1 MARQHFLTHSLVCC
15 LLIVG
20 SANVANAQSRHKA
33 ITTQKKQPL
42 FLINDTLPIVG
53 SMAKVGEKQMNK
65 GLVNS
70 AINALSGQAVGVNVV
85 TNGQDRMAMLTSV
98 RVRGTTSLTGGNDP
112 LVLIDGVSSDLATLS
127 TIYPADIESF
137 TILKNASETSK
148 YGSRGASGVIEV
160 KTRRGNGSKFQIY
173 YDGAVG
179 FDAVYKRLRMLN
191 ASEYISAAKA
201 LGLDYVDKGYDTN
214 FQKEIVRTGFV
225 NSHHVAFSGGSEKSN
240 YRASLGYVRG
250 QTVIKNK
257 DYNNFVAKLDIS
269 QLAFDEKLKI
279 DFGAFGSSQQ
289 DEKIFDIQALSYSI
303 AAMNPTLPFHKTGN
317 GWQRNGNASQIGP
330 TEPLLFERNDE
341 KNLTFNSH
349 LQLSLQ
355 LTHNLQLAA
364 LGSYSYTSTENG
376 RFAPTWVWAQ
386 GLAYRGERKTE
397 DMLGNISLDWK
408 YRWGINN
415 LSATIL
421 AEYQKKKIAAFWTQV
436 KGLTNNYFGYD
447 NLGAASDRPYG
458 GTGSSYADPSIA
470 SFMGTL
476 TYTLLDRYTLNLT
489 TRADGSSMVGKDHT
503 WGIFPSIS
511 ATWDM
516 KKESFLRNNKS
527 ISLLNFRT
535 GYGRSGNLG
544 GISSYLTLRQY
555 IPVGLIS
562 YNGTPT
568 VTMGTLRN
576 SNPDLR
582 WETRSTF
589 NIGTDFGLFNNRLL
603 LTAEYYY
610 SKTTD
615 MLYEYDVPVPTFAF
629 DKLLANIG
637 SMSNSGFELGIGI
650 VPISKKDM
658 ELNVN
663 VNMAWQKNK
672 LLSLNGKLNGRD
684 MTASDITPIGS
695 MNGAGF
701 HGGYNDI
708 LYQIVGQ
715 PLGVFYLPH
724 CKGIIDNG
732 HGHNKYDIAD
742 LNNDNVIDLSDHG
755 DRYIAGQATPKMTL
769 GSNISFRYK
778 DFDISLQMNGAFGHK
793 IFNGTTLSYMNM
805 SNFPDYNVLAEA
817 PTRNIVDQNVTD
829 YWLERGDYLNF
840 DYLTIGWN
848 TPVKN
853 KYINS
858 LRVSFSINNL
868 ATITSYSGLTPI
880 INSYVV
886 DNTLGIDDKRTY
898 PPYRTYSIGVSIKF

>member
-1 MARQHFLTHSLVCC
+1 MS
-15 LLIVG
+15 
-20 SANVANAQSRHKA
+20 
-33 ITTQKKQPL
+33 
-42 FLINDTLPIVG
+42 DTLPIVG
-53 SMAKVGEKQMNK
+53 SMAKIGKKQMNK

-112 LVLIDGVSSDLATLS
+112 LVLIDGVSSDLSTLS

-160 KTRRGNGSKFQIY
+160 KTKRGNGSKFQIY
-173 YDGAVG
+173 YDGTAG
-179 FDAVYKRLRMLN
+179 FDVVYKRLRMLN
-191 ASEYISAAKA
+191 ATEYVSAAKA

-269 QLAFDEKLKI
+269 QLAFDERLKI

-289 DEKIFDIQALSYSI
+289 DEKIFDIQALSYST

-355 LTHNLQLAA
+355 LTHNLHLAA

-397 DMLGNISLDWK
+397 DILGNISLDWK
-408 YRWGINN
+408 YRWGINK
-415 LSATIL
+415 LSTTIL

-458 GTGSSYADPSIA
+458 GTGSSYADPSLA

-527 ISLLNFRT
+527 ISLLNLRT

-589 NIGTDFGLFNNRLL
+589 NIGTDLGLFNNRLL

-637 SMSNSGFELGIGI
+637 SMSNSGFELGIGV

-672 LLSLNGKLNGRD
+672 LLSLNGKHNGRQ
-684 MTASDITPIGS
+684 MTASEITPIGG

-708 LYQIVGQ
+708 IYQIVGQ

-724 CKGIIDNG
+724 CKGIVDNG

-778 DFDISLQMNGAFGHK
+778 AFDISLQMNGAFGHK
-793 IFNGTTLSYMNM
+793 IFNGTTLSFLNM

-817 PTRNIVDQNVTD
+817 PARNIVDQNVTD
-829 YWLERGDYLNF
+829 YWLEKGDYLNF

-848 TPVKN
+848 TPIKN
-853 KYINS
+853 KYISS

>member
-1 MARQHFLTHSLVCC
+1 MNRQYILTRSLVCC
-15 LLIVG
+15 LLVIGVTD
-20 SANVANAQSRHKA
+20 VANAQRRHKA
-33 ITTQKKQPL
+33 ITTEQRQPL
-42 FLINDTLPIVG
+42 FLVNDTLPVIG

-179 FDAVYKRLRMLN
+179 FDKVYKRLRMLN
-191 ASEYISAAKA
+191 AAEYISAAKS
-201 LGLDYVDKGYDTN
+201 LGLDYVDKGYDTD
-214 FQKEIVRTGFV
+214 FQKEIVRIGFV
-225 NSHHVAFSGGSEKSN
+225 NSHHVAFSGGSDKSN

-250 QTVIKNK
+250 QTVIKTK
-257 DYNNFVAKLDIS
+257 DYNNFMAKLDIS

-279 DFGAFGSSQQ
+279 DFGVFGSSQQ
-289 DEKIFDIQALSYSI
+289 DEKIFDLQALSYST

-355 LTHNLQLAA
+355 LPHNLQLSA

-376 RFAPTWVWAQ
+376 KFAPTWVWAQ
-386 GLAYRGERKTE
+386 GLAYRGERKAE
-397 DMLGNISLDWK
+397 EILGNISLDWK
-408 YRWGINN
+408 HRWGASN

-421 AEYQKKKIAAFWTQV
+421 AEYQKKKMAAFWTQV
-436 KGLTNNYFGYD
+436 KGLANNYFGYN
-447 NLGAASDRPYG
+447 NLGVASDRPYG
-458 GTGSSYADPSIA
+458 GTGSSYADPSLA

-476 TYTLLDRYTLNLT
+476 TYTLLNRYTLNLT

-503 WGIFPSIS
+503 WGFFPSIS
-511 ATWDM
+511 ATWNI
-516 KKESFLRNNKS
+516 KKERFLRDNNTV
-527 ISLLNFRT
+527 SLMDLRT
-535 GYGRSGNLG
+535 GYGQSGNLG
-544 GISSYLTLRQY
+544 GISSYLTLKQY

-589 NIGTDFGLFNNRLL
+589 NIGADLGFFKNRLL

-650 VPISKKDM
+650 VPISKKDI

-663 VNMAWQKNK
+663 INMAWQKNK

-684 MTASDITPIGS
+684 MTASDITPIGG

-708 LYQIVGQ
+708 IYQIVGQ

-724 CKGIIDNG
+724 CKGIVDNG

-755 DRYIAGQATPKMTL
+755 DRYVAGQATPKMTL

-778 DFDISLQMNGAFGHK
+778 DFDVSLQMNGAFGHK
-793 IFNGTTLSYMNM
+793 IFNGTALSYLNM

-817 PTRNIVDQNVTD
+817 PARNIVDQNVTD

-848 TPVKN
+848 TPVRN
-853 KYINS
+853 KYISS

-898 PPYRTYSIGVSIKF
+898 PPYRTYSFGVSIKF

>member
-1 MARQHFLTHSLVCC
+1 MNRQYILTRSLVCC
-15 LLIVG
+15 LLVIGVTD
-20 SANVANAQSRHKA
+20 VANAQRRHKA
-33 ITTQKKQPL
+33 ITTEQRQPL
-42 FLINDTLPIVG
+42 FFVNDTLPVIG

-179 FDAVYKRLRMLN
+179 FDKVYKRLRMLN
-191 ASEYISAAKA
+191 AAEYISAAKA
-201 LGLDYVDKGYDTN
+201 LGLDYVDKGYDTD
-214 FQKEIVRTGFV
+214 FQKEIVRIGFV
-225 NSHHVAFSGGSEKSN
+225 NSHHVAFSGGSDKSN

-250 QTVIKNK
+250 QTVIKTK
-257 DYNNFVAKLDIS
+257 DYNNFMAKLDIS
-269 QLAFDEKLKI
+269 QFAFDEKLKI
-279 DFGAFGSSQQ
+279 DFGVFGSSQQ
-289 DEKIFDIQALSYSI
+289 DEKIFDLQALSYST

-355 LTHNLQLAA
+355 LPHNLQLSA

-376 RFAPTWVWAQ
+376 KFAPTWVWAQ
-386 GLAYRGERKTE
+386 GLAYRGERKAE
-397 DMLGNISLDWK
+397 EILGNISLDWK
-408 YRWGINN
+408 HRWGASN

-421 AEYQKKKIAAFWTQV
+421 AEYQKKKMAAFWTQV
-436 KGLTNNYFGYD
+436 KGLANNYFGYN
-447 NLGAASDRPYG
+447 NLGVASDRPYG
-458 GTGSSYADPSIA
+458 GTGSSYADPSLA

-476 TYTLLDRYTLNLT
+476 TYTLLNRYTLNLT

-503 WGIFPSIS
+503 WGFFPSIS
-511 ATWDM
+511 ATWNI
-516 KKESFLRNNKS
+516 KKEPFLRDNNTV
-527 ISLLNFRT
+527 SLMNLRT
-535 GYGRSGNLG
+535 GYGQSGNLG
-544 GISSYLTLRQY
+544 GISSYLTLKQY

-589 NIGTDFGLFNNRLL
+589 NIGADLGFFKNRLL

-663 VNMAWQKNK
+663 INMAWQKNK

-684 MTASDITPIGS
+684 MTASDITPIGG

-708 LYQIVGQ
+708 IYQIVGQ

-724 CKGIIDNG
+724 CKGIVDNG

-755 DRYIAGQATPKMTL
+755 DRYVAGQATPKMTL

-778 DFDISLQMNGAFGHK
+778 VFDISLQMNGAFGHK
-793 IFNGTTLSYMNM
+793 IFNGTALSYLNM

-817 PTRNIVDQNVTD
+817 PARNIVDQNVTD

-848 TPVKN
+848 TPVRN
-853 KYINS
+853 KYISS

>member
-1 MARQHFLTHSLVCC
+1 MS
-15 LLIVG
+15 
-20 SANVANAQSRHKA
+20 
-33 ITTQKKQPL
+33 
-42 FLINDTLPIVG
+42 DTLPIVG
-53 SMAKVGEKQMNK
+53 SMAKVGAKQMNK

-112 LVLIDGVSSDLATLS
+112 LVLIDGVSSDLSTLS

-160 KTRRGNGSKFQIY
+160 KTKRGNGSKFQIY
-173 YDGAVG
+173 YDGTAG
-179 FDAVYKRLRMLN
+179 FDVVYKRLRMLN
-191 ASEYISAAKA
+191 AAEYVSAAKA

-269 QLAFDEKLKI
+269 QLAFDERLKI

-289 DEKIFDIQALSYSI
+289 DEKIFDIQALSYST

-355 LTHNLQLAA
+355 LTHNLHLAA

-408 YRWGINN
+408 YRWGINK

-458 GTGSSYADPSIA
+458 GTGSSYADPSLT

-527 ISLLNFRT
+527 ISLLNLRT

-589 NIGTDFGLFNNRLL
+589 NIGTDLGLFNNRLL

-637 SMSNSGFELGIGI
+637 SMSNSGFELGIGV

-672 LLSLNGKLNGRD
+672 LLSLNGKHNGRQ
-684 MTASDITPIGS
+684 MTASEITPIGG

-708 LYQIVGQ
+708 IYQIVGQ

-724 CKGIIDNG
+724 CKGIVDNG

-778 DFDISLQMNGAFGHK
+778 AFDISLQMNGAFGHK
-793 IFNGTTLSYMNM
+793 IFNGTTLSFLNM

-817 PTRNIVDQNVTD
+817 PARNIVDQNVTD
-829 YWLERGDYLNF
+829 YWLEKGDYLNF

-853 KYINS
+853 KYISS

>member
-1 MARQHFLTHSLVCC
+1 MS
-15 LLIVG
+15 
-20 SANVANAQSRHKA
+20 
-33 ITTQKKQPL
+33 
-42 FLINDTLPIVG
+42 DTLPIVG

-85 TNGQDRMAMLTSV
+85 TNRQDRMAMLTSV

-191 ASEYISAAKA
+191 ASEYVSAAKA

-269 QLAFDEKLKI
+269 QLAFDERLKI

-289 DEKIFDIQALSYSI
+289 DEKIFDIQALSYST

-458 GTGSSYADPSIA
+458 GTGSSYADPSLT

-527 ISLLNFRT
+527 ISLLNLRT

-589 NIGTDFGLFNNRLL
+589 NIGTDLGLFNNRLL

-637 SMSNSGFELGIGI
+637 SMSNSGFELGIGV

-672 LLSLNGKLNGRD
+672 LLSLNGKHNGKQ
-684 MTASDITPIGS
+684 MTASEITPIGG

-708 LYQIVGQ
+708 IYQIVGQ

-724 CKGIIDNG
+724 CKGIVDNG

-778 DFDISLQMNGAFGHK
+778 AFDISLQMNGAFGHK
-793 IFNGTTLSYMNM
+793 IFNGTTLSFLNM

-817 PTRNIVDQNVTD
+817 PARNIVDQNVTD
-829 YWLERGDYLNF
+829 YWLEKGDYLNF

-848 TPVKN
+848 TPIKN
-853 KYINS
+853 KYISS

-898 PPYRTYSIGVSIKF
+898 PPYRTYSIGMSIKF

>member
-1 MARQHFLTHSLVCC
+1 MNRQYILTRSLVCC
-15 LLIVG
+15 LLVIGVTD
-20 SANVANAQSRHKA
+20 VANAQRRHKA
-33 ITTQKKQPL
+33 ITTEQRQPL
-42 FLINDTLPIVG
+42 FLVNDTLPVIG

-160 KTRRGNGSKFQIY
+160 KTRRGNGGKFQIY
-173 YDGAVG
+173 YDGAIG
-179 FDAVYKRLRMLN
+179 FDKVYKRLRMLN
-191 ASEYISAAKA
+191 AAEYISAAKA
-201 LGLDYVDKGYDTN
+201 LGLDYVDKGYDTD
-214 FQKEIVRTGFV
+214 FQKEIVRIGFV
-225 NSHHVAFSGGSEKSN
+225 NSHHVAFSGGSDKSN

-250 QTVIKNK
+250 QTVIKTK
-257 DYNNFVAKLDIS
+257 DYNNFMAKLDIS
-269 QLAFDEKLKI
+269 QFAFDEKLEI
-279 DFGAFGSSQQ
+279 DFGVFGSSQQ
-289 DEKIFDIQALSYSI
+289 DEKIFDLQALSYST

-355 LTHNLQLAA
+355 LPHNLQLSA

-376 RFAPTWVWAQ
+376 KFAPTWVWAQ
-386 GLAYRGERKTE
+386 GLAYRGERKAE
-397 DMLGNISLDWK
+397 EILGNISLDWK
-408 YRWGINN
+408 HRWGASN

-421 AEYQKKKIAAFWTQV
+421 AEYQKKKMAAFWTQV
-436 KGLTNNYFGYD
+436 KGLTNNYFGYN

-458 GTGSSYADPSIA
+458 GTGSSYADPSLA

-476 TYTLLDRYTLNLT
+476 TYTLLNRYTLNLT

-503 WGIFPSIS
+503 WGFFPSIS

-516 KKESFLRNNKS
+516 KKEGFLRDNKA
-527 ISLLNFRT
+527 ISLLNLRT
-535 GYGRSGNLG
+535 GYGQSGNLG
-544 GISSYLTLRQY
+544 GISSYLTLKQY

-568 VTMGTLRN
+568 VTLGTLRN

-589 NIGTDFGLFNNRLL
+589 NIGADLGFFKNRLL

-663 VNMAWQKNK
+663 INMAWQKNK

-684 MTASDITPIGS
+684 MTASDITPIGG

-708 LYQIVGQ
+708 IYQIVGQ

-724 CKGIIDNG
+724 CKGIVDNG

-778 DFDISLQMNGAFGHK
+778 VFDISLQMNGAFGHK
-793 IFNGTTLSYMNM
+793 IFNGTALSYLNM

-817 PTRNIVDQNVTD
+817 PARNIVDQNVTD

-848 TPVKN
+848 TPVRN
-853 KYINS
+853 KYISS

>member
-1 MARQHFLTHSLVCC
+1 
-15 LLIVG
+15 
-20 SANVANAQSRHKA
+20 
-33 ITTQKKQPL
+33 
-42 FLINDTLPIVG
+42 
-53 SMAKVGEKQMNK
+53 
-65 GLVNS
+65 
-70 AINALSGQAVGVNVV
+70 
-85 TNGQDRMAMLTSV
+85 
-98 RVRGTTSLTGGNDP
+98 
-112 LVLIDGVSSDLATLS
+112 
-127 TIYPADIESF
+127 
-137 TILKNASETSK
+137 
-148 YGSRGASGVIEV
+148 
-160 KTRRGNGSKFQIY
+160 
-173 YDGAVG
+173 
-179 FDAVYKRLRMLN
+179 MLN
-191 ASEYISAAKA
+191 ATEYVSAAKA

-269 QLAFDEKLKI
+269 QLAFDERLKI

-289 DEKIFDIQALSYSI
+289 DEKIFDIQALSYST

-355 LTHNLQLAA
+355 LTHNLHLAA

-397 DMLGNISLDWK
+397 DILGNISLDWK
-408 YRWGINN
+408 YRWGINK

-458 GTGSSYADPSIA
+458 GTGSSYADPSLT

-527 ISLLNFRT
+527 ISLLNLRT

-589 NIGTDFGLFNNRLL
+589 NIGTDLGLFNNRLL

-637 SMSNSGFELGIGI
+637 SMSNSGFELGIGV

-672 LLSLNGKLNGRD
+672 LLSLNGKHNGRQ
-684 MTASDITPIGS
+684 MTASEITPIGG

-708 LYQIVGQ
+708 IYQIVGQ

-724 CKGIIDNG
+724 CKGIVDNG

-778 DFDISLQMNGAFGHK
+778 TFDISLQMNGAFGHK
-793 IFNGTTLSYMNM
+793 IFNGTTLSFLNM

-817 PTRNIVDQNVTD
+817 PARNIVDQNVTD
-829 YWLERGDYLNF
+829 YWLEKGDYLNF

-848 TPVKN
+848 TPIKN
-853 KYINS
+853 KYISS

>member
-1 MARQHFLTHSLVCC
+1 MS
-15 LLIVG
+15 
-20 SANVANAQSRHKA
+20 
-33 ITTQKKQPL
+33 
-42 FLINDTLPIVG
+42 DTLPIVG

-85 TNGQDRMAMLTSV
+85 TNRQDRMAMLTSV

-191 ASEYISAAKA
+191 ASEYVSAAKA

-269 QLAFDEKLKI
+269 QLAFDERLKI

-289 DEKIFDIQALSYSI
+289 DEKIFDIQALSYST
-303 AAMNPTLPFHKTGN
+303 AAMNPTLPFHKIGN

-458 GTGSSYADPSIA
+458 GTGSSYADPSLT

-516 KKESFLRNNKS
+516 KKESFLRNNKN

-589 NIGTDFGLFNNRLL
+589 NIGTDLGLFNNRLL

-637 SMSNSGFELGIGI
+637 SMSNSGFELGIGV

-672 LLSLNGKLNGRD
+672 LLSLNGKHNGRQ
-684 MTASDITPIGS
+684 MTASEITPIGG

-708 LYQIVGQ
+708 IYQIVGQ

-724 CKGIIDNG
+724 CKGIVDNG

-755 DRYIAGQATPKMTL
+755 DRYVAGQATPKMTL

-778 DFDISLQMNGAFGHK
+778 AFDISLQMNGAFGHK
-793 IFNGTTLSYMNM
+793 IFNGTTLSFLNM

-817 PTRNIVDQNVTD
+817 PARNIVDQNVTD
-829 YWLERGDYLNF
+829 YWLEKGDYLNF

-848 TPVKN
+848 TPIKN

>member
-20 SANVANAQSRHKA
+20 SANVANAQRRHKA
-33 ITTQKKQPL
+33 ITTQEKQPL

-112 LVLIDGVSSDLATLS
+112 LVLIDGVSADLATLS

-191 ASEYISAAKA
+191 AAEYISAAKA

-355 LTHNLQLAA
+355 LTHNLQLVA

-386 GLAYRGERKTE
+386 GLAYRGERKAE
-397 DMLGNISLDWK
+397 EMLGNISLGWK
-408 YRWGINN
+408 HHWATSS

-421 AEYQKKKIAAFWTQV
+421 AEYQKKKMAAFWTQV
-436 KGLTNNYFGYD
+436 KGLTNNYFGYN

-458 GTGSSYADPSIA
+458 GTGSSYADPSLA

-527 ISLLNFRT
+527 ISLLNLRT

-589 NIGTDFGLFNNRLL
+589 NIGTDLGLFNNRLL

-778 DFDISLQMNGAFGHK
+778 VFDISLQMNGAFGHK

-848 TPVKN
+848 TPIKN
-853 KYINS
+853 KYISS

>member
-1 MARQHFLTHSLVCC
+1 MNRQYILTRSLVCC
-15 LLIVG
+15 LLVIGVTD
-20 SANVANAQSRHKA
+20 VANAQRRHKA
-33 ITTQKKQPL
+33 ITTEQRQPL
-42 FLINDTLPIVG
+42 FFVNDTLPVIG

-179 FDAVYKRLRMLN
+179 FDKVYKRLRMLN
-191 ASEYISAAKA
+191 AAEYISAAKA
-201 LGLDYVDKGYDTN
+201 LGLDYVDKGYDTD
-214 FQKEIVRTGFV
+214 FQKEIVRIGFV
-225 NSHHVAFSGGSEKSN
+225 NSHHVAFSGGSDKSN

-250 QTVIKNK
+250 QTVIKTK
-257 DYNNFVAKLDIS
+257 DYNNFMAKLDIS
-269 QLAFDEKLKI
+269 QFAFDEKLKI
-279 DFGAFGSSQQ
+279 DFGVFGSSQQ
-289 DEKIFDIQALSYSI
+289 DEKIFDLQALSYST

-355 LTHNLQLAA
+355 LTHNLHLAA

-397 DMLGNISLDWK
+397 DILGNISLDWK

-458 GTGSSYADPSIA
+458 GTGSSYADPSLT

-527 ISLLNFRT
+527 ISLLNLRT

-544 GISSYLTLRQY
+544 GISSYLTSRQY

-589 NIGTDFGLFNNRLL
+589 NIGTDLGLFNNRLL

-637 SMSNSGFELGIGI
+637 SMSNSGFELGIGV

-672 LLSLNGKLNGRD
+672 LLSLNGKHNGRQ
-684 MTASDITPIGS
+684 MTASEITPIGG

-708 LYQIVGQ
+708 IYQIVGQ

-724 CKGIIDNG
+724 CKGIVDNG

-769 GSNISFRYK
+769 GSNISFKYK
-778 DFDISLQMNGAFGHK
+778 AFDISLQMNGAFGHK
-793 IFNGTTLSYMNM
+793 IFNGTTLSFLNM

-817 PTRNIVDQNVTD
+817 PARNIVDQNVTD
-829 YWLERGDYLNF
+829 YWLEKGDYLNF

-848 TPVKN
+848 TPIKN
-853 KYINS
+853 KYISS

>member
-1 MARQHFLTHSLVCC
+1 MNRQYILTRSLVCC
-15 LLIVG
+15 LLVIGVTD
-20 SANVANAQSRHKA
+20 VANAQRRHKA
-33 ITTQKKQPL
+33 ITTEQRQPL
-42 FLINDTLPIVG
+42 FLVNDTLPVIG

-179 FDAVYKRLRMLN
+179 FDKVYKRLRMLN
-191 ASEYISAAKA
+191 AAEYISAAKA
-201 LGLDYVDKGYDTN
+201 LGLDYVDKGYDTD
-214 FQKEIVRTGFV
+214 FQKEIVRIGFV
-225 NSHHVAFSGGSEKSN
+225 NSHHVAFSGGSDKSN

-250 QTVIKNK
+250 QTVIKTK
-257 DYNNFVAKLDIS
+257 DYNNFMAKLDIS
-269 QLAFDEKLKI
+269 QFAFDEKLKI
-279 DFGAFGSSQQ
+279 DFGVFGSSQQ
-289 DEKIFDIQALSYSI
+289 DEKIFDLQALSYST

-355 LTHNLQLAA
+355 LPHNLQLSA

-376 RFAPTWVWAQ
+376 KFAPTWVWAQ
-386 GLAYRGERKTE
+386 GLAYRGERKAE
-397 DMLGNISLDWK
+397 EILGNISLDWK
-408 YRWGINN
+408 HRWGTSN

-421 AEYQKKKIAAFWTQV
+421 AEYQKKKMAAFWTQV
-436 KGLTNNYFGYD
+436 KGLANNYFGYN
-447 NLGAASDRPYG
+447 NLGVASDRPYG
-458 GTGSSYADPSIA
+458 GTGSSYADPSLA

-476 TYTLLDRYTLNLT
+476 TYTLLNRYTLNLT

-503 WGIFPSIS
+503 WGFFPSIS

-516 KKESFLRNNKS
+516 KKEGFLRDNKA
-527 ISLLNFRT
+527 ISLLNLRT
-535 GYGRSGNLG
+535 GYGQSGNLG
-544 GISSYLTLRQY
+544 GISSYLTLKQY

-568 VTMGTLRN
+568 VTLGTLRN

-589 NIGTDFGLFNNRLL
+589 NIGADLGFFKNRLL

-650 VPISKKDM
+650 VPISKKDI

-663 VNMAWQKNK
+663 INMAWQKNK

-684 MTASDITPIGS
+684 MTASDITPIGG

-708 LYQIVGQ
+708 IYQIVGQ

-724 CKGIIDNG
+724 CKGIVDNG

-755 DRYIAGQATPKMTL
+755 DRYVAGQATPKMTL

-778 DFDISLQMNGAFGHK
+778 VFDISLQMNGAFGHK
-793 IFNGTTLSYMNM
+793 IFNGTALSYLNM

-817 PTRNIVDQNVTD
+817 PARNIVDQNVTD

-848 TPVKN
+848 TPIKN
-853 KYINS
+853 KYISS

>member
-1 MARQHFLTHSLVCC
+1 MS
-15 LLIVG
+15 
-20 SANVANAQSRHKA
+20 
-33 ITTQKKQPL
+33 
-42 FLINDTLPIVG
+42 DTLPIVG

-112 LVLIDGVSSDLATLS
+112 LVLIDGVSSDLSTLS

-160 KTRRGNGSKFQIY
+160 KTKRGNGSKFQIY
-173 YDGAVG
+173 YDGTAG
-179 FDAVYKRLRMLN
+179 FDVVYKRLRMLN
-191 ASEYISAAKA
+191 ATEYVSAAKA

-269 QLAFDEKLKI
+269 QLAFDERLKI

-289 DEKIFDIQALSYSI
+289 DEKIFDIQALSYST

-355 LTHNLQLAA
+355 LTHNLHLAA

-397 DMLGNISLDWK
+397 DILGNISLDWK

-458 GTGSSYADPSIA
+458 GTGSSYADPSLT

-527 ISLLNFRT
+527 ISLLNLRT

-589 NIGTDFGLFNNRLL
+589 NIGTDLGLFNNRLL

-637 SMSNSGFELGIGI
+637 SMSNSGFELGIGV

-672 LLSLNGKLNGRD
+672 LLSLNGKHNGRQ
-684 MTASDITPIGS
+684 MTASEITPIGG

-708 LYQIVGQ
+708 IYQIVGQ

-724 CKGIIDNG
+724 CKGIVDNG

-778 DFDISLQMNGAFGHK
+778 AFDISLQMNGAFGHK
-793 IFNGTTLSYMNM
+793 IFNGTTLSFLNM

-817 PTRNIVDQNVTD
+817 PARNIVDQNVTD
-829 YWLERGDYLNF
+829 YWLEKGDYLNF

-848 TPVKN
+848 TPIKN
-853 KYINS
+853 KYISS

>member
-1 MARQHFLTHSLVCC
+1 MNRQYILTRSLVCC
-15 LLIVG
+15 LLVIGVTD
-20 SANVANAQSRHKA
+20 VANAQRRHKA
-33 ITTQKKQPL
+33 ITTEQRQPL
-42 FLINDTLPIVG
+42 FLVNDTLPVIG

-179 FDAVYKRLRMLN
+179 FDKVYKRLRMLN
-191 ASEYISAAKA
+191 AAEYISAAKA
-201 LGLDYVDKGYDTN
+201 LGLDYVDKGYDTD
-214 FQKEIVRTGFV
+214 FQKEIVRIGFV
-225 NSHHVAFSGGSEKSN
+225 NSHHVAFSGGSDKSN

-250 QTVIKNK
+250 QTVIKTK
-257 DYNNFVAKLDIS
+257 DYNNFMAKLDIS
-269 QLAFDEKLKI
+269 QFAFDEKLKI
-279 DFGAFGSSQQ
+279 DFGVFGSSQQ
-289 DEKIFDIQALSYSI
+289 DEKIFDLQALSYST

-355 LTHNLQLAA
+355 LPHNLQLSA

-376 RFAPTWVWAQ
+376 KFAPTWVWAQ
-386 GLAYRGERKTE
+386 GLAYRGERKAE
-397 DMLGNISLDWK
+397 EILGNISLDWK
-408 YRWGINN
+408 HRWGASN

-421 AEYQKKKIAAFWTQV
+421 AEYQKKKMAAFWTQV
-436 KGLTNNYFGYD
+436 KGLTNNYFGYN

-458 GTGSSYADPSIA
+458 GTGSSYADPSLA

-503 WGIFPSIS
+503 WGFFPSIS

-516 KKESFLRNNKS
+516 KKEGFLRDNKA
-527 ISLLNFRT
+527 ISLLNLRT
-535 GYGRSGNLG
+535 GYGQSGNLG
-544 GISSYLTLRQY
+544 GISSYLTLKQY

-568 VTMGTLRN
+568 VTLGTLRN

-589 NIGTDFGLFNNRLL
+589 NIGADLGFFKNRLL

-663 VNMAWQKNK
+663 INMAWQKNK

-684 MTASDITPIGS
+684 MTASDITPIGG

-708 LYQIVGQ
+708 IYQIVGQ

-724 CKGIIDNG
+724 CKGIVDNG

-755 DRYIAGQATPKMTL
+755 DRYVAGQATPKMTL

-778 DFDISLQMNGAFGHK
+778 VFDISLQMNGAFGHK
-793 IFNGTTLSYMNM
+793 IFNGTALSYLNM

-817 PTRNIVDQNVTD
+817 PARNIVDQNVTD

-848 TPVKN
+848 TPVRN
-853 KYINS
+853 KYISS

>member
-1 MARQHFLTHSLVCC
+1 M
-15 LLIVG
+15 
-20 SANVANAQSRHKA
+20 ANAQRRYKA
-33 ITTQKKQPL
+33 ITKKQKQPL
-42 FLINDTLPIVG
+42 FLMSDTLPIVG

-112 LVLIDGVSSDLATLS
+112 LVLIDGVSSDLSTLS

-160 KTRRGNGSKFQIY
+160 KTKRGNGSKFQIY
-173 YDGAVG
+173 YDGTAG
-179 FDAVYKRLRMLN
+179 FDVVYKRLRMLN
-191 ASEYISAAKA
+191 ATEYVSAAKA

-214 FQKEIVRTGFV
+214 FQKEIARTGFV

-269 QLAFDEKLKI
+269 QLAFDERLKI

-303 AAMNPTLPFHKTGN
+303 AAMNPTLPFHKIGN

-421 AEYQKKKIAAFWTQV
+421 AEYQKKKMAAFWTQV

-458 GTGSSYADPSIA
+458 GTGSSYADPSLA

-516 KKESFLRNNKS
+516 KKESFLRNNKN

-589 NIGTDFGLFNNRLL
+589 NIGTDLGLFNNRLL

-672 LLSLNGKLNGRD
+672 LLSLNGKLNGRN
-684 MTASDITPIGS
+684 MTASDITPIGG

-708 LYQIVGQ
+708 IYQIVGQ

-724 CKGIIDNG
+724 CKGIVDNG

-778 DFDISLQMNGAFGHK
+778 AFDISLQMNGAFGHK
-793 IFNGTTLSYMNM
+793 IFNGTTLSFLNM

-817 PTRNIVDQNVTD
+817 PARNIVDQNVTD
-829 YWLERGDYLNF
+829 YWLEKGDYLNF